1 MDFIKIMKSESHQ
14 AMLLT
19 INKFSGEIF
28 MKIITALFSIILFT
42 VFFTSSSIAEETQ
55 TIEVIL
61 DSYKFVPEKI
71 VVEVNKP
78 VELKLKSV
86 TSIIPHNITID
97 DPESGIFFNED
108 VGSGDKG
115 VVSFTPTKT
124 GTYEFYCDKK
134 NIFANHKK
142 KGMVGTLEVVEKK

>member
-1 MDFIKIMKSESHQ
+1 
-14 AMLLT
+14 
-19 INKFSGEIF
+19 
-28 MKIITALFSIILFT
+28 MKIAGAIFSLFIFIGLLANNSFG
-42 VFFTSSSIAEETQ
+42 EEVQ
-55 TIEVIL
+55 TIDVIL

-97 DPESGIFFNED
+97 DPESGILFNED
-108 VGSGDKG
+108 VGSGDEG
-115 VVSFTPTKT
+115 VVKFTPTKT

-142 KGMVGTLEVVEKK
+142 KGMVGTLEVVVKKE